1 MNKHFFLPV
10 LLLLLSLAPVATA
23 ETTTLTV
30 DVPAPDYELNIPA
43 SVTVNYQ
50 AETCQLAVPTV
61 TGGDGQEGLG
71 LQVTITSSGVFTCP
85 DLSTTIPFTL
95 TLTGAE
101 GWQSGDSLYFSRIES
116 GVAGVTADGAQPT
129 AMVLSFRSEDWD
141 AALPGTYTA
150 TITYTATFTQTEG

>member
-61 TGGDGQEGLG
+61 TGGDGREGLG
-71 LQVTITSSGVFTCP
+71 LQVAITSSGVFTCP
-85 DLSTTIPFTL
+85 EVSTTIPFTL
-95 TLTGAE
+95 TMTEAD
-101 GWQSGDSLYFSRIES
+101 GWQSGDSLYFSRIAS
-116 GVAGVTADGAQPT
+116 NVVGVTADGSQPT
-129 AMVLSFRSEDWD
+129 AMVLTFQSTDWD

-150 TITYTATFTQTEG
+150 TITYTATFTQTNG